1 MNRYDIAD
9 YLGTSAETVT
19 RAFTRLERAGL
30 LRRVTARAI
39 ELKPEKLKTFVNF
52 E

>member
-1 MNRYDIAD
+1 MIFVAD

-19 RAFTRLERAGL
+19 RAFTRLEAEGR
-30 LRRVTARAI
+30 LRRVTARAP
-39 ELKPEKLKTFVNF
+39 ELKLKQLKSFTDF